1 MQRRSDTLGLSSG
14 CADYNARVTRLFERQ
29 TVAAIRETEKS
40 KRQEISAKQDEMRD
54 TVGARYR
61 DIIESADSIA
71 EMKSCCGEIMSAVGS
86 MNGRCAGL
94 QDAVREASATA
105 GGGTQHSELG
115 KLVAVGTQVKFVLD
129 TPSHIF
135 DSLAKSSTLDAT
147 IRFHSAAGVYSDLQ
161 GSAGDLLALFPW
173 LGAHWEEVQGCRC
186 NIADSCRSQLA
197 TTGLKS
203 AEYAESLASLML
215 VERASALDALGL
227 LLDAAKRWV
236 ERSVAELRGTDGAV
250 GMKGLTTGVERLG
263 EGLASALCLVQRVFV
278 AADAPNVEDPSN
290 DADHTGLVM
299 QMIQSAATAG
309 VVGSTND
316 SDKTVPHELVQ
327 SKCRAWV
334 IECQELISSDDSWL
348 APAERVSDLHK
359 LSRAIASGINTAV
372 SRVGEGSQD
381 FTWGYVWDSTLGNN
395 SGGAGS
401 QPTDVWA
408 SVFRSP
414 FYARSQ
420 QIVTAAL
427 DLTRFH
433 EEHVKPWLAQLDGPG
448 TAAQHNGMASIGSYM
463 WAHQR
468 ASMSQVDALVHGDAS
483 VGEGALLLSG
493 KAAIKGRTEDVEAL
507 RVAFERQL
515 EQTSADASV
524 DGGDGD
530 GVTGSAL
537 PDLRPVLQEIC
548 ETAIGSWLKTIE
560 SIVAKLCEDV
570 AQLDFSSPSP
580 TGFSSS
586 LLQRYPALR
595 VAVAL
600 SRLLAAVAES
610 ELLACMLAGTNQAT
624 GHLGAAIREQALAS
638 MHVWVVSFQ
647 MIYLV
652 LYALHF
658 CIGLISLLWRGRM
671 RLWVVLQSPLMGLAQ
686 PLGAP
691 CTLSNDAAGKRFQL
705 VVKLVRK
712 TMATWKCS
720 SCRVLAL
727 RSSFSSCSLLPE
739 SYIAA
744 GAMLS
749 NGLCSTLSGS
759 AVVKHWSRLLRRQLL
774 RLNRS
779 AEKKKA

>member
-1 MQRRSDTLGLSSG
+1 M
-14 CADYNARVTRLFERQ
+14 
-29 TVAAIRETEKS
+29 AIREIEKS

-86 MNGRCAGL
+86 MNARCTGL
-94 QDAVREASATA
+94 QDAVREASATV

-161 GSAGDLLALFPW
+161 GSAGETLELFPW
-173 LGAHWEEVQGCRC
+173 LGAHWEEVQGCHR

-197 TTGLKS
+197 TTGLRS
-203 AEYAESLASLML
+203 VDYAESLASLML

-227 LLDAAKRWV
+227 LLDAAKQWV
-236 ERSVAELRGTDGAV
+236 ERSVTELRATDGTV
-250 GMKGLTTGVERLG
+250 RMKELATGVERLG
-263 EGLASALCLVQRVFV
+263 EDLASALCLVQRVFV
-278 AADAPNVEDPSN
+278 AVDAPNVEDVK
-290 DADHTGLVM
+290 DETDHVGLVM
-299 QMIQSAATAG
+299 KLIQSAAAAG

-327 SKCRAWV
+327 GKCRAWV

-359 LSRAIASGINTAV
+359 LSRAIATGINTAV
-372 SRVGEGSQD
+372 SRVGEGSRD
-381 FTWGYVWDSTLGNN
+381 FTWDYVWDSTLGNN
-395 SGGAGS
+395 SGVAES
-401 QPTDVWA
+401 QPTDVWV

-433 EEHVKPWLAQLDGPG
+433 EEHVKPWLTQLDGPG
-448 TAAQHNGMASIGSYM
+448 TAHNGVASIGSYM
-463 WAHQR
+463 WAHKR

-483 VGEGALLLSG
+483 VGEGAFLLRG

-548 ETAIGSWLKTIE
+548 GTAVVSWLKTIE
-560 SIVAKLCEDV
+560 SIVAKLREDV
-570 AQLDFSSPSP
+570 AQLDFSLSSP

-586 LLQRYPALR
+586 LLQQYPALR

-610 ELLACMLAGTNQAT
+610 ELLACMLAGTGQTT
-624 GHLGAAIREQALAS
+624 GDLGAAIREQALAS
-638 MHVWVVSFQ
+638 MHVWVVSFHRNDLLH
-647 MIYLV
+647 IYASHICMLTV
-652 LYALHF
+652 S
-658 CIGLISLLWRGRM
+658 ISVLWRGRM
-671 RLWVVLQSPLMGLAQ
+671 RWCVVLQLPLMGLAQ
-686 PLGAP
+686 PLGAL
-691 CTLSNDAAGKRFQL
+691 CMLFNGVAGKRFQL
-705 VVKLVRK
+705 AVQLARK
-712 TMATWKCS
+712 KMATWKCS
-720 SCRVLAL
+720 SCQVLAL
-727 RSSFSSCSLLPE
+727 R
-739 SYIAA
+739 
-744 GAMLS
+744 
-749 NGLCSTLSGS
+749 
-759 AVVKHWSRLLRRQLL
+759 
-774 RLNRS
+774 
-779 AEKKKA
+779 

>member
-1 MQRRSDTLGLSSG
+1 M
-14 CADYNARVTRLFERQ
+14 
-29 TVAAIRETEKS
+29 AIREIEKS

-86 MNGRCAGL
+86 MNARCTGL
-94 QDAVREASATA
+94 QDAVREASATV
-105 GGGTQHSELG
+105 GGGTQHSELA

-135 DSLAKSSTLDAT
+135 DSLAKSSILDAT

-161 GSAGDLLALFPW
+161 GSAGETLALFPW
-173 LGAHWEEVQGCRC
+173 LGAHWEEVQGCHR
-186 NIADSCRSQLA
+186 NIADSCRLQLA
-197 TTGLKS
+197 TTSLKS
-203 AEYAESLASLML
+203 VEYAEALASLML

-227 LLDAAKRWV
+227 LLDAAKQWV
-236 ERSVAELRGTDGAV
+236 ERSVTELRATDGAV
-250 GMKGLTTGVERLG
+250 RMKELTTGVERLG
-263 EGLASALCLVQRVFV
+263 DDLASALCLVQRVFV
-278 AADAPNVEDPSN
+278 AAGAPNVEDLR
-290 DADHTGLVM
+290 DETDHVGLVM
-299 QMIQSAATAG
+299 KLIQSAAAAG

-334 IECQELISSDDSWL
+334 IECQQLISSDDSWL

-372 SRVGEGSQD
+372 RRVGEGSRD
-381 FTWGYVWDSTLGNN
+381 FTWGYVWDSILGNS
-395 SGGAGS
+395 SGVAES

-433 EEHVKPWLAQLDGPG
+433 EEHVKPWLTQLDGPD
-448 TAAQHNGMASIGSYM
+448 TAAQHNGVASIGSYM

-468 ASMSQVDALVHGDAS
+468 ASMSHVDAIVHGDAS
-483 VGEGALLLSG
+483 VGEGAFLLGG

-524 DGGDGD
+524 DGGDED

-548 ETAIGSWLKTIE
+548 GTAVVSWLKTIA
-560 SIVAKLCEDV
+560 SIVAKLREDV
-570 AQLDFSSPSP
+570 AQLEFSSLSSP

-586 LLQRYPALR
+586 LLQQYPALR

-610 ELLACMLAGTNQAT
+610 ELLACMLAGTGQTT

-638 MHVWVVSFQ
+638 MHVWVVSLNFHRND
-647 MIYLV
+647 L
-652 LYALHF
+652 LHI
-658 CIGLISLLWRGRM
+658 CASHICTLTVSISVLWRCRM
-671 RLWVVLQSPLMGLAQ
+671 RWWIVPRLALIGLAQ
-686 PLGAP
+686 PLGAL
-691 CTLSNDAAGKRFQL
+691 CMLFNGVAGKRFQL
-705 VVKLVRK
+705 VVRK
-712 TMATWKCS
+712 TMVT
-720 SCRVLAL
+720 
-727 RSSFSSCSLLPE
+727 
-739 SYIAA
+739 
-744 GAMLS
+744 
-749 NGLCSTLSGS
+749 
-759 AVVKHWSRLLRRQLL
+759 
-774 RLNRS
+774 
-779 AEKKKA
+779 